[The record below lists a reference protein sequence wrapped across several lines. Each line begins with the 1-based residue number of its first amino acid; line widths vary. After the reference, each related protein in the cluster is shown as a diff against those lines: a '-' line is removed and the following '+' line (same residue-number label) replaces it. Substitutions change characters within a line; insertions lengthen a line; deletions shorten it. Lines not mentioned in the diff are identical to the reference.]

1 MRSDGDLF
9 VEFFYSA
16 VEFAKKFQIGVSFL
30 VICRTASKQ
39 NRAFYAK

>member
-9 VEFFYSA
+9 LEFLYSA
-16 VEFAKKFQIGVSFL
+16 VEFAKLFQIGVNIP

-39 NRAFYAK
+39 NRALYAK